1 MKEEKKRVK
10 HLPYW
15 LIAFIRSLRTATIKH
30 IKNERQCITLREVS
44 FEKHIYE
51 TDSDF
56 LCKNKTESIDDLK
69 AELTYIESQ
78 RDELNSCYDETKRK
92 IEMILKCIEDV
103 DDVQKISRKVL
114 EELVQSN
121 KF

>member
-1 MKEEKKRVK
+1 M
-10 HLPYW
+10 
-15 LIAFIRSLRTATIKH
+15 
-30 IKNERQCITLREVS
+30 LREVS

-56 LCKNKTESIDDLK
+56 LCIDKSELVRDLQS
-69 AELTYIESQ
+69 ELSFMDSQ
-78 RDELNSCYDETKRK
+78 RDELNSCYDQAKER
-92 IEMILKCIEDV
+92 IEMILKCIEGV
-103 DDVQKISRKVL
+103 DDVQKVSSKVL